1 MTFICLEGASGIG
14 KTTTCLKI
22 AELYNAYVIPEVNFL
37 FQRPNP
43 EPENW
48 YLERQVERWQI
59 AQEKRKLYDIVLFD
73 GDIFQ
78 PIWYNWIYEGEFPQT
93 LPFLKEF
100 YVNQMKQKHIG
111 FPDRYIHLSTSATE
125 LRKRKE
131 NDTTRRR
138 SNFEKHLSLI
148 EPQKQYFQHMN
159 VVAPEVVHFIDAV
172 SIKENV
178 ESIFEILSNL
188 NDEKQRRYDVPLLGH
203 VTDWV
208 INSSPKTYE
217 VSEGKNI
224 YST

>member
-1 MTFICLEGASGIG
+1 MTLICLEGASGIG
-14 KTTTCLKI
+14 KTTTCRRI

-59 AQEKRKLYDIVLFD
+59 AQEKLKSYDVVLFD

-78 PIWYNWIYEGEFPQT
+78 PIWYNWIYQGEFPQT

-100 YVNQMKQKHIG
+100 YVNRMKRKHIG
-111 FPDRYIHLSTSATE
+111 FPDVYIHLSTSETE

-131 NDTTRRR
+131 KDIARRR

-148 EPQKQYFQHMN
+148 EPQKQYFQYMN
-159 VVAPEVVHFIDAV
+159 TVSPHVVHFVDAV
-172 SIKENV
+172 SIEENV
-178 ESIFEILSNL
+178 KNIFEILSNL
-188 NDEKQRRYDVPLLGH
+188 NNEKQHHYDVPLLEN
-203 VTDWV
+203 VMDWV
-208 INSSPKTYE
+208 MNSSPKAYE
-217 VSEGKNI
+217 ISE
-224 YST
+224 

>member
-1 MTFICLEGASGIG
+1 MTLICLEGASGIG
-14 KTTTCLKI
+14 KTATCRNI

-43 EPENW
+43 ELENW

-59 AQEKRKLYDIVLFD
+59 AQEKLKSYDVVLFD

-78 PIWYNWIYEGEFPQT
+78 PIWYNWIYQGEFPQT

-100 YVNQMKQKHIG
+100 YVNQMKRKHIG
-111 FPDRYIHLSTSATE
+111 FPDVYIHLSTSETE

-148 EPQKQYFQHMN
+148 EPQKQYFQYMHTVSPN
-159 VVAPEVVHFIDAV
+159 VVHFVDAV
-172 SIKENV
+172 SIVENIK
-178 ESIFEILSNL
+178 SIFEIVSNL
-188 NDEKQRRYDVPLLGH
+188 NKEKHNNDS
-203 VTDWV
+203 VTVFENVMDWLM
-208 INSSPKTYE
+208 NSDPKACE
-217 VSEGKNI
+217 ISE
-224 YST
+224 